1 MGAGWLAEPARVR
14 DNSRS
19 TDHALRT
26 AARDAPTGADPHAGP
41 TALPHVAVRETSH
54 AGLAIHERV
63 HGPNGEIIDFEY
75 RYVNEAGAR
84 LLGRAVVDIIGQR
97 VTAVEPRAV
106 AQDKLATYIRVA
118 ETGTPEEHDV
128 HSELDGHATAVHL
141 SVARV
146 GTAVAVSFSDMTW
159 RRRAELATAADNA
172 KSERAAGQAARILE
186 RMSDAHVTLD
196 REFCILSLND
206 AAARLFGQPLA
217 QLVGQ
222 RFFDTA
228 LILLDS
234 DAGRLVQE
242 GVVNGVEGRCAQHVA
257 GTGEGQHL
265 EFEAYPTDDGGVSIF
280 CRDVTAR
287 VTADAFQREFTA
299 RLGSWNQQLQAN
311 VAEREQ
317 LLAAAEHARA
327 EAEEANRAKTE
338 FLAVMSHELRT
349 PLSAIGG
356 YAELLALGVRGPVT
370 DTQREDLGRIQRS
383 QRHLLGL
390 INAVL
395 DHARLSTAAMKYEVA
410 DVSVRDAAITATALL
425 GPHQLHTKRLSLD
438 VLDCGEVVVARA
450 DPEKLQQILVNLLTN
465 AVKFTN
471 PGGAITLRC
480 AIEGNQV
487 AIVVSDTG
495 IGIPEQHLRRIF
507 EPFVQVDSGPVR
519 AQDGV
524 GLGLAISRDLAR
536 GMGGDVTAHSEV
548 GVGSTFTLRLPQ
560 AQAATGTA

>member
-14 DNSRS
+14 DNTRL
-19 TDHALRT
+19 TDDALRS
-26 AARDAPTGADPHAGP
+26 AAQDAPTGADPHAGP
-41 TALPHVAVRETSH
+41 TALPHDAVQDRSQ
-54 AGLAIHERV
+54 AGLAFHERV
-63 HGPNGEIIDFEY
+63 LGPNGEIIDFEY
-75 RYVNEAGAR
+75 TYINEAGAR
-84 LLGRAVVDIIGQR
+84 LLGRRVVDLIGQR
-97 VTAVEPRAV
+97 VTTVEPQGV
-106 AQDKLATYIRVA
+106 AEEKVAMYVRVA
-118 ETGTPEEHDV
+118 ETGTPEERDV
-128 HSELDGHATAVHL
+128 HLEQDGHATALHL

-146 GTAVAVSFSDMTW
+146 GTAVAVSFCDMTW
-159 RRRAELATAADNA
+159 RRHSEVDTAGDRAD
-172 KSERAAGQAARILE
+172 SERAAGQAARILE
-186 RMSDAHVTLD
+186 RVSDAHVTLD
-196 REFCILSLND
+196 RAFRILSLNG
-206 AAARLFGQPLA
+206 AAARLLGQPLP
-217 QLVGQ
+217 QLVG
-222 RFFDTA
+222 RRYWESA
-228 LILLDS
+228 SILMDS
-234 DAGRLVQE
+234 DAGRVVQHAV
-242 GVVNGVEGRCAQHVA
+242 GNGVEGRCTQHVA
-257 GTGEGQHL
+257 GIGEGQHL
-265 EFEAYPTDDGGVSIF
+265 ELEAYPTDDGGVSIF
-280 CRDVTAR
+280 WRDVTAR
-287 VTADAFQREFTA
+287 VSADAFQREFTA

-311 VAEREQ
+311 GVERER
-317 LLAAAEHARA
+317 LLAAAEEARA
-327 EAEEANRAKTE
+327 EAEEANRAKTA
-338 FLAVMSHELRT
+338 FLATMSHELRT
-349 PLSAIGG
+349 PLNAIGG
-356 YAELLALGVRGPVT
+356 YAELLELGIRGPVT

-395 DHARLSTAAMKYEVA
+395 HHARLGTGAVTYEVA
-410 DVSVRDAAITATALL
+410 NVSVRDAAITATALL
-425 GPHQLHTKRLSLD
+425 GPHQVHAKGLSLD
-438 VLDCGEVVVARA
+438 VRDCGEDVMARA

-560 AQAATGTA
+560 GQAATDTA